1 MVEYAQMIIEQY
13 ENNNDNVEIIDVR
26 DKCEELNLYTSALKY
41 VERYG

>member
-13 ENNNDNVEIIDVR
+13 ENNNDNVKIIDVR